1 MIGLLDSELQ
11 TLRDVFSSF
20 PDISE
25 VILFGSRARGTHRP
39 SSDVDLAIK
48 GKNLSIDTLAK
59 LRYILEE
66 ETNLPY
72 FFDIVI
78 YDRVENEALKREI
91 DEGGENIFQK
101 VDA

>member
-1 MIGLLDSELQ
+1 MIGLSDSELQ
-11 TLRDVFSSF
+11 TLRDVFTRF
-20 PDISE
+20 LDIKE

-48 GKNLSIDTLAK
+48 GKNLTIDTLAK
-59 LRYILEE
+59 LHYILEE

-78 YDRVENEALKREI
+78 DDRVENEALKREI
-91 DEGGENIFQK
+91 DKNSEIIYQRS
-101 VDA
+101 

>member
-1 MIGLLDSELQ
+1 MVNIEILKDEIIERLKPLD
-11 TLRDVFSSF
+11 
-20 PDISE
+20 PDKI
-25 VILFGSRARGTHRP
+25 ILFGSCARGTHRP
-39 SSDVDLAIK
+39 SSDVDLALK
-48 GKNLSIDTLAK
+48 GQNLSIDTLAK

-91 DEGGENIFQK
+91 DEGGKSLVLQGK
-101 VDA
+101 